1 MKYATFLAGL
11 LLLASCKLNDDV
23 NLALPSQQ
31 RYYVVE
37 AILHPGQPMELLFSE
52 SNRMSDVA
60 SLSFVWF
67 ADACFAIGTDT
78 ISLTNYLFLRKA
90 DSVMINYTSQVPLPN
105 LHSGSIALRLVKDRD
120 TLTATTR
127 FVKPVEVESCTVSG
141 LDITATLRNS
151 YDSHDRFFRV
161 EAFLYQSSSKK
172 IPRYTQLYNLGSDT
186 SPELALH
193 MRVGNVPRDSL
204 RVVVSHISR
213 EHYEYLYSCSRAVD
227 AYFDPFAVPTPIK
240 TNISGGL
247 GIFAVVQQQSFLLK
261 SRYP

>member
-1 MKYATFLAGL
+1 MKYATLLAGL

-23 NLALPSQQ
+23 SLALPSQQ

-52 SNRMSDVA
+52 SNRMSDIA

-67 ADACFAIGTDT
+67 ADACLAIGTDT
-78 ISLTNYLFLRKA
+78 IPLTNYLFLRKA
-90 DSVMINYTSQVPLPN
+90 DSVMVNYTSQVPLPN

-120 TLTATTR
+120 TLTATAR
-127 FVKPVEVESCTVSG
+127 FVKPVEVESCTASG
-141 LDITATLRNS
+141 LDVTATLRNI

-161 EAFLYQSSSKK
+161 EAFLYQPNSKK
-172 IPRYTQLYNLGSDT
+172 ISRYAQLYNLSSATDPALT
-186 SPELALH
+186 LH
-193 MRVGNVPRDSL
+193 MRVDNVPRDSL
-204 RVVVSHISR
+204 QVVVAHLSR

-227 AYFDPFAVPTPIK
+227 AYFDPFTVPTQIK
-240 TNISGGL
+240 SNISGGL
-247 GIFAVVQQQSFLLK
+247 GIFAVVQQQPFLLK